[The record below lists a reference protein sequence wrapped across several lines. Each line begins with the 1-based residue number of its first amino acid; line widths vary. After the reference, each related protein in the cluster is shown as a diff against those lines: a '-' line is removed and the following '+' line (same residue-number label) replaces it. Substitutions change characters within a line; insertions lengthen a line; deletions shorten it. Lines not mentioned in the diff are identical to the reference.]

1 MAFSLD
7 PDRPFDAAVRKVA
20 VSQLED
26 AIRALKKQPNGV
38 HEAVHDARKK
48 FKRVRGLYRLARP
61 AAKKFSKTQNALV
74 RDMAASLSAG
84 RDATALIECVD
95 YLRTGV
101 NNGATDM
108 ALAGLEAALVERR
121 NRETVGDKELQQL
134 AQRAVKT
141 CHEAL
146 DALKHQKFPGNRA
159 EAANHIEKSWKKELA
174 NAQVAMMSAQAEG
187 GSADF
192 HELRKK
198 TQTYWMFC
206 ALASRTWPSAMKAK
220 QKNAKALADL
230 LGHEHDLSMLLEL
243 LDGEAL
249 ADMDAMTLETCRKEI
264 IAVRTALRKRTIK
277 AARKVFDDEAD
288 SEAAVV
294 AELWRWVATA

>member
-1 MAFSLD
+1 MAFTLNPEKTFSE
-7 PDRPFDAAVRKVA
+7 AVHRVA
-20 VSQLED
+20 VSELED
-26 AIRALKKQPNGV
+26 AIAILKKQPHGL
-38 HEAVHDARKK
+38 HEAIHDARKK

-61 AAKKFSKTQNALV
+61 AAKKFSKAQNALV

-84 RDATALIECVD
+84 RDATALIECAG

-101 NNGATDM
+101 NTGQTDM
-108 ALAGLEAALVERR
+108 ALARLETALVERR
-121 NRETVGDKELQQL
+121 NREALGERELQQL

-187 GSADF
+187 ESADF

-198 TQTYWMFC
+198 AQTYWMFC
-206 ALASRTWPSAMKAK
+206 ALVSRIWPSAMKAK

-230 LGHEHDLSMLLEL
+230 LGHEHDLSVLLEL
-243 LDGEAL
+243 LDGEGL
-249 ADMDAMTLETCRKEI
+249 PDLDAITLETCRKEV
-264 IAVRTALRKRTIK
+264 IAVRKALRKRTIK